1 MWNAVGRL
9 GKVCWKLNGAIVLE
23 TQKREDHFCLEP
35 VFYTGKNRNGGEKI
49 DGGSKLVQ
57 YLKKRTIC
65 EQLYGTITEDTI
77 WRLHSTACTWAKS
90 VQALV
95 PVTSD
100 I

>member
-49 DGGSKLVQ
+49 DG
-57 YLKKRTIC
+57 
-65 EQLYGTITEDTI
+65 
-77 WRLHSTACTWAKS
+77 AAN
-90 VQALV
+90 
-95 PVTSD
+95 
-100 I
+100 